1 MNDEGAQTVTSVAE
15 QRLALALE
23 AAELGTWTWDMAS
36 ATTAW
41 DARLEALHGLPPGG
55 FGGTFDDW
63 VAALHPDDR
72 AECIR
77 RVERALA
84 NPGPY
89 VLLHRCTWP
98 DGSIHWIECRGR
110 VTVDADGAPTGT
122 MGVAI
127 DVTGREQ
134 RAAAVAR
141 ELEEE
146 HYLVEALQRAIL
158 PTALPSVASVTLAI
172 RYVAAAGRTVV
183 GGDWYAAVPLA
194 DGRLGLAIGDVAGHG
209 LPAVADMADARF
221 SLRALALGEEDPA
234 RVLARLSHV
243 VEMFEDDTLITAL
256 YGMIDP
262 VRRTWSYASAGHL
275 PPVLRLADG
284 TTTLLPQTRQPPLG
298 FPARLPAVRDTAAG
312 RCDDRAVH
320 RWAGRAAR
328 RVDRHRIAA
337 SHRRLPQRV
346 ARSREALRSAT
357 GTATRR
363 ALQPRRRRVA
373 HCNAGR
379 LERTSADAG
388 RHVHLKLAREA
399 SGSFIASRRT
409 KALEGRI
416 ASFVSRQTAYLATHP
431 TPERAVHREC
441 A

>member
-36 ATTAW
+36 ATTTW

-84 NPGPY
+84 NPAPY

-110 VTVDADGAPTGT
+110 VTVDSDGAPAGT

-127 DVTGREQ
+127 DVTAREQ

-158 PTALPSVASVTLAI
+158 PTTLPSVANVTLAI
-172 RYVAAAGRTVV
+172 RYVAAAGPTFV

-221 SLRALALGEEDPA
+221 SLRALALGDQDPA
-234 RVLARLSHV
+234 VVLARLSHV
-243 VEMFEDDTLITAL
+243 VELFEDDTLITAL
-256 YGMIDP
+256 YGIIDP
-262 VRRTWSYASAGHL
+262 VRRTWSYTSAGHL
-275 PPVLRLADG
+275 PPVVRLADG
-284 TTTLLPQTRQPPLG
+284 TTTLLPQTPQPPLG
-298 FPARLPAVRDTAAG
+298 LPADYQQFETPLPAGATIVLYTDGLVERRGESIETGLQRLVAACRNG
-312 RCDDRAVH
+312 SPDPEKLCNQLLALLLDEHSNHDD
-320 RWAGRAAR
+320 AALL
-328 RVDRHRIAA
+328 VATLAA
-337 SHRRLPQRV
+337 PSQ
-346 ARSREALRSAT
+346 
-357 GTATRR
+357 
-363 ALQPRRRRVA
+363 
-373 HCNAGR
+373 
-379 LERTSADAG
+379 
-388 RHVHLKLAREA
+388 HL
-399 SGSFIASRRT
+399 
-409 KALEGRI
+409 
-416 ASFVSRQTAYLATHP
+416 P
-431 TPERAVHREC
+431 TPVEMC
-441 A
+441 T

>member
-1 MNDEGAQTVTSVAE
+1 MNDEVAHTVTSVAE

-84 NPGPY
+84 NPSAY

-127 DVTGREQ
+127 DVTAREQ

-146 HYLVEALQRAIL
+146 HDLVEALQRAIL
-158 PTALPSVASVTLAI
+158 PTTLPSVANVTLAI
-172 RYVAAAGRTVV
+172 RYVAAAGPTFV

-221 SLRALALGEEDPA
+221 SLRALALGEQDPA
-234 RVLARLSHV
+234 VVLARLSHV
-243 VEMFEDDTLITAL
+243 VELFEDETLITAL

-262 VRRTWSYASAGHL
+262 VRHTWSYASAGHL
-275 PPVLRLADG
+275 PPVVRLADG
-284 TTTLLPQTRQPPLG
+284 TTTLLPQTPQAPLG
-298 FPARLPAVRDTAAG
+298 LRADYQQFETPLPAGATIVLYTDGLVERRGESIETGLQRLVAACRNG
-312 RCDDRAVH
+312 SPDPEELCDQLLALLLDEHSNHDDAALLVATL
-320 RWAGRAAR
+320 AGGPSQ
-328 RVDRHRIAA
+328 H
-337 SHRRLPQRV
+337 
-346 ARSREALRSAT
+346 
-357 GTATRR
+357 
-363 ALQPRRRRVA
+363 
-373 HCNAGR
+373 
-379 LERTSADAG
+379 
-388 RHVHLKLAREA
+388 
-399 SGSFIASRRT
+399 
-409 KALEGRI
+409 
-416 ASFVSRQTAYLATHP
+416 
-431 TPERAVHREC
+431 
-441 A
+441 

>member
-1 MNDEGAQTVTSVAE
+1 MNDEGAQTVTSVTE

-77 RVERALA
+77 RVEGALA
-84 NPGPY
+84 DPGPY

-234 RVLARLSHV
+234 RVLARLSRV

-298 FPARLPAVRDTAAG
+298 FPAHYQRFETPLPAGATIVLYTDGLVERRGESIDTG
-312 RCDDRAVH
+312 LQRL
-320 RWAGRAAR
+320 
-328 RVDRHRIAA
+328 IAA
-337 SHRRLPQRV
+337 CRNGSPDPEKLCDQLL
-346 ARSREALRSAT
+346 ALLLDEHSNHDDAALLIAT
-357 GTATRR
+357 LA
-363 ALQPRRRRVA
+363 ASS
-373 HCNAGR
+373 
-379 LERTSADAG
+379 E
-388 RHVHLKLAREA
+388 HL
-399 SGSFIASRRT
+399 
-409 KALEGRI
+409 
-416 ASFVSRQTAYLATHP
+416 P
-431 TPERAVHREC
+431 TPVDMC
-441 A
+441 T

>member
-1 MNDEGAQTVTSVAE
+1 MDDEGAKTVTSVAE
-15 QRLALALE
+15 QRLMLALQ

-36 ATTAW
+36 ATTTW

-55 FGGTFDDW
+55 FGGTFEDW

-84 NPGPY
+84 DPGPY

-98 DGSIHWIECRGR
+98 DGSIHWIECRGS
-110 VTVDADGAPTGT
+110 VTVDAEGAPTGT
-122 MGVAI
+122 LGVAI
-127 DVTGREQ
+127 DVTAREQ
-134 RAAAVAR
+134 RVAAVAR

-146 HYLVEALQRAIL
+146 HHLVEALQRAIL
-158 PTALPSVASVTLAI
+158 PSALPSVANVTLAI

-221 SLRALALGEEDPA
+221 SLRALALGEQDPA

-243 VEMFEDDTLITAL
+243 VELFEDDTLITTL

-262 VRRTWSYASAGHL
+262 VRHTWSYASAGHL

-284 TTTLLPQTRQPPLG
+284 TTTLLPWTRQPPLG
-298 FPARLPAVRDTAAG
+298 FPADYERFTTPLPAGATIVLYTDGLVERRGESIDAGLQRLVAACRDGSPDPEKLCDQLLGLLLGEDSNHDDAALLV
-312 RCDDRAVH
+312 ATL
-320 RWAGRAAR
+320 
-328 RVDRHRIAA
+328 AA
-337 SHRRLPQRV
+337 SSQHLPR
-346 ARSREALRSAT
+346 
-357 GTATRR
+357 
-363 ALQPRRRRVA
+363 
-373 HCNAGR
+373 
-379 LERTSADAG
+379 
-388 RHVHLKLAREA
+388 
-399 SGSFIASRRT
+399 
-409 KALEGRI
+409 
-416 ASFVSRQTAYLATHP
+416 
-431 TPERAVHREC
+431 
-441 A
+441 

>member
-36 ATTAW
+36 ATTTW

-84 NPGPY
+84 NPSPY

-110 VTVDADGAPTGT
+110 ITVDADGAPTGT

-127 DVTGREQ
+127 DVTAREE

-158 PTALPSVASVTLAI
+158 PTTLPSVANVTLAI
-172 RYVAAAGRTVV
+172 RYVAAAGPTFV

-221 SLRALALGEEDPA
+221 SLRALALDEQDPA
-234 RVLARLSHV
+234 VVLSPVEPRRRAIRGRHADHRALRDHRPGAPYLVARQRRSPAAGGTARRRN
-243 VEMFEDDTLITAL
+243 DDVAAA
-256 YGMIDP
+256 DP
-262 VRRTWSYASAGHL
+262 
-275 PPVLRLADG
+275 
-284 TTTLLPQTRQPPLG
+284 QPPLG
-298 FPARLPAVRDTAAG
+298 FPADYQQFETPLPAGATIVLYTDGLVERRGESIETGLQRLVAACRNG
-312 RCDDRAVH
+312 SPDPEELCDQLLALLLDEH
-320 RWAGRAAR
+320 SNHDDAALL
-328 RVDRHRIAA
+328 VATLAA
-337 SHRRLPQRV
+337 
-346 ARSREALRSAT
+346 A
-357 GTATRR
+357 
-363 ALQPRRRRVA
+363 
-373 HCNAGR
+373 
-379 LERTSADAG
+379 
-388 RHVHLKLAREA
+388 
-399 SGSFIASRRT
+399 
-409 KALEGRI
+409 
-416 ASFVSRQTAYLATHP
+416 
-431 TPERAVHREC
+431 
-441 A
+441 